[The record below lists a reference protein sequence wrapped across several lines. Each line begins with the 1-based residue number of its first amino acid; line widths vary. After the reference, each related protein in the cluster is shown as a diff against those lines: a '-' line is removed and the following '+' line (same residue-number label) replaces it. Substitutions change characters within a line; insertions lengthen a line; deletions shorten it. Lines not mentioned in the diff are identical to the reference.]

1 MKRILFVHHVSSIGG
16 GSYCLLNLLKEVDQ
30 EKFHPVVLLQENG
43 PLVSE
48 IEKLGIK
55 VYFFHGMTAFPYNKS
70 LFQLSTLWCY
80 LRILLS
86 IRKFRKVLLTI
97 KPDILYLN
105 NSMLNPYLKLGKDLG
120 LKTIIHIREHWPMEE
135 HKIQLGLF
143 KNNIC
148 NYADQIVA
156 INQYS
161 AYMVSRAA
169 HKTTIVYDWIDFSNR
184 YEEHDLNKLMGEDV
198 ENKKIFLFTGGFQQI
213 KGALE
218 VVETFS
224 KCCGD
229 DCRLLILGANAQDI
243 FVGFKGVVK
252 KILLTL
258 GYKVLSVKLQKMIN
272 RDNRIVCVPPTYA
285 IKDIVEK
292 SYCVLSYFTIP
303 HANLALAESVILK
316 TPIIA
321 ARTEEAEEY
330 SFDGKY
336 AILFPFK
343 DQECFEYAIVN
354 IDRERSLLK
363 ERLEEG
369 SLLLAKKFDRKKN
382 VNAFHRVLD

>member
-1 MKRILFVHHVSSIGG
+1 M
-16 GSYCLLNLLKEVDQ
+16 
-30 EKFHPVVLLQENG
+30 
-43 PLVSE
+43 
-48 IEKLGIK
+48 
-55 VYFFHGMTAFPYNKS
+55 
-70 LFQLSTLWCY
+70 
-80 LRILLS
+80 
-86 IRKFRKVLLTI
+86 
-97 KPDILYLN
+97 
-105 NSMLNPYLKLGKDLG
+105 
-120 LKTIIHIREHWPMEE
+120 
-135 HKIQLGLF
+135 
-143 KNNIC
+143 
-148 NYADQIVA
+148 
-156 INQYS
+156 
-161 AYMVSRAA
+161 
-169 HKTTIVYDWIDFSNR
+169 
-184 YEEHDLNKLMGEDV
+184 
-198 ENKKIFLFTGGFQQI
+198 
-213 KGALE
+213 
-218 VVETFS
+218 
-224 KCCGD
+224 
-229 DCRLLILGANAQDI
+229 
-243 FVGFKGVVK
+243 
-252 KILLTL
+252 LTL

-321 ARTEEAEEY
+321 ARTEESEEY